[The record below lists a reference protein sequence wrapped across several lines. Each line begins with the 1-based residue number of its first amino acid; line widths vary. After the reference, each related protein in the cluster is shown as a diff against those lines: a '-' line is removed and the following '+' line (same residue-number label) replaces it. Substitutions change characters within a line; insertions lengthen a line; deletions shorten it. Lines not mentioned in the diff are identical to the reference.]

1 MILTSYM
8 DESGTHAGS
17 PYTAMAAIMGNV
29 SQWSRFQIDMDR
41 IKRAYGFS
49 VFHTKKFKARSGD
62 FKGWSDAKCMG
73 LIRHKKFSQTRLHVV
88 MESGHKN
95 AGDAARIFH
104 ETKKAL
110 KGASELLASITFS
123 NKDEF
128 DPLMVADF
136 LAHSTYMK
144 TEVDLDEMERGLFP
158 IVKEK
163 TGLTHLEYD
172 ESGIDRLLS
181 DINQK
186 YEVRRAWGTRKPIS
200 AAAGVRFPSR
210 RPSGSGDG
218 KIP

>member
-1 MILTSYM
+1 
-8 DESGTHAGS
+8 
-17 PYTAMAAIMGNV
+17 
-29 SQWSRFQIDMDR
+29 MDR

-73 LIRHKKFSQTRLHVV
+73 LIQELSFLTGQRLMHGSEFRIRENLYQRYKVGLDRKARADTRYGLCFRICLIHQIGEMARRLDQHKKFSQTRLHVV

-104 ETKKAL
+104 ETKKEL

-172 ESGIDRLLS
+172 ESGID
-181 DINQK
+181 
-186 YEVRRAWGTRKPIS
+186 S
-200 AAAGVRFPSR
+200 ASERYKSE
-210 RPSGSGDG
+210 
-218 KIP
+218 I